1 MADAPA
7 ASAARR
13 PMRRAPGARRLAW
26 ITACLLGAA
35 LPAQAQFVVPAGTSI
50 DLGGG
55 SVDLACTDLLVDGT
69 LVLGAGGSL
78 TGVRDVRIGAG
89 GSLQLAGGSLQLAQQ
104 WVSQGAFSAG
114 GGQVV
119 RAAGPACPAL
129 GPLGPFDPLAPAN
142 TVPVPASSPA
152 ALGLLAALL
161 AAFGGWRARRS
172 ARALRRQP
180 AFPPR

>member
-1 MADAPA
+1 MAYARA
-7 ASAARR
+7 ATAAWCALA
-13 PMRRAPGARRLAW
+13 RAPHARRLAW
-26 ITACLLGAA
+26 GAACLLAAA
-35 LPAQAQFVVPAGTSI
+35 LPAHAQFVVPAGSTI

-55 SVDLACTDLLVDGT
+55 SADLACTDLLVDGT

-104 WVSQGAFSAG
+104 WVNQGAFSAG

-119 RAAGPACPAL
+119 RAAGPACPAV

-142 TVPVPASSPA
+142 AVPVPASSPA
-152 ALGLLAALL
+152 TLGLLAALL
-161 AAFGGWRARRS
+161 AAFGGWRARRRTL
-172 ARALRRQP
+172 ARPRQP